1 LPRRTPKV
9 TSAHE
14 FLEIT
19 HDFVDPKDAIREAI
33 SNAMDW
39 KATKINVKVTEDRNR
54 ADEELIIEFS
64 DNGSGLDEERLEAFF
79 DLGKSINNATVEQI
93 GNKGHGTKTYYNSRQ
108 IEVESKTATTTV
120 RAAMDQPLQNLMNA
134 IVPPYEY
141 DISRDQN
148 NSTTGTT
155 IRVYGYNMN
164 QRKPDFGHSILKDY
178 ILWKTKFGSVEK
190 EFGVNV
196 NARKIITLQG
206 LDKKSPEP
214 IRFGHVFASQNH
226 DLNNLRATRP
236 EDWTKVFCKRWV
248 FPRQSIIGHPGKYL
262 DMVFYI
268 EGDEAKRSYNK
279 MITGRGRAH
288 EYGMYK
294 VEDRYGLWVCKDY
307 IPIKQVN
314 EWLGLGKRL
323 ETKYH
328 AFVNCQD
335 LRLTANRGDIGN
347 TPPDLLKAIAD
358 TVKHIYEENIIGSNE
373 FQEYEEAAEL
383 EEQYQTSAQERK
395 DFERRRRRA
404 MSKKVC
410 SFHGIELIEPTL
422 EMGVVSL
429 FNLVRAHEPSLF
441 PFRVIDYDT
450 KRGYDALVS
459 QSVPADLSRESM
471 FFVEFKFSLK
481 TEFNHAFAHL
491 ASIVCWDCGLSD
503 GSEITDIENKRRVL
517 RVTPPQGDVNYTRY
531 MLVSSTETHN
541 VEVFVLKEYLKEKL
555 NLEFRTRTAAH
566 RSP

>member
-206 LDKKSPEP
+206 LDKKALNPL
-214 IRFGHVFASQNH
+214 
-226 DLNNLRATRP
+226 DL
-236 EDWTKVFCKRWV
+236 
-248 FPRQSIIGHPGKYL
+248 
-262 DMVFYI
+262 
-268 EGDEAKRSYNK
+268 
-279 MITGRGRAH
+279 
-288 EYGMYK
+288 GM
-294 VEDRYGLWVCKDY
+294 
-307 IPIKQVN
+307 
-314 EWLGLGKRL
+314 
-323 ETKYH
+323 
-328 AFVNCQD
+328 FS
-335 LRLTANRGDIGN
+335 
-347 TPPDLLKAIAD
+347 LLKTMI
-358 TVKHIYEENIIGSNE
+358 
-373 FQEYEEAAEL
+373 
-383 EEQYQTSAQERK
+383 
-395 DFERRRRRA
+395 
-404 MSKKVC
+404 
-410 SFHGIELIEPTL
+410 
-422 EMGVVSL
+422 
-429 FNLVRAHEPSLF
+429 
-441 PFRVIDYDT
+441 
-450 KRGYDALVS
+450 
-459 QSVPADLSRESM
+459 
-471 FFVEFKFSLK
+471 
-481 TEFNHAFAHL
+481 
-491 ASIVCWDCGLSD
+491 
-503 GSEITDIENKRRVL
+503 
-517 RVTPPQGDVNYTRY
+517 
-531 MLVSSTETHN
+531 
-541 VEVFVLKEYLKEKL
+541 
-555 NLEFRTRTAAH
+555 
-566 RSP
+566 